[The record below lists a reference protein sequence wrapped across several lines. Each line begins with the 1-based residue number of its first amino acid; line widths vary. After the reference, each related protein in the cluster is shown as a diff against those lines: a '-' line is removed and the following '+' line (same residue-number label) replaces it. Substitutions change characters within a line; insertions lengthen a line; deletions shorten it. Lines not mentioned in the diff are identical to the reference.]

1 MESNSNKLVL
11 ISHTDFIPP
20 FSPDIKVSCCLV
32 VIIGVTMVVQ
42 PPLIFGVA
50 EGETTK
56 FTSKYLIGLAFAGSF
71 LFSGKLQN

>member
-1 MESNSNKLVL
+1 M
-11 ISHTDFIPP
+11 
-20 FSPDIKVSCCLV
+20 
-32 VIIGVTMVVQ
+32 IIGVAMVVQ

-71 LFSGKLQN
+71 LFSGKLETTNSNMAYPTG